1 MKKEFCVYSTA
12 LVALI
17 LAISQSGAA
26 MTLEEYLQSVQK
38 KNRTFLSFEASTE
51 AATSRYQQGDL
62 ELSPILSAS
71 GSYLDDK
78 SLQSSGGSSLTH
90 NQVRQYSLGLSKK
103 FSTGTQAALTGSVT
117 GVNAE
122 GSFGGTS
129 FVSENHVG
137 TLGVALSQSLWK
149 DFFGTSTRLRWERER
164 SQELYEKNGYNLQSK
179 QALIEAESVFWDL
192 MYLQQE
198 LQLRKA
204 SLERARKIESWV
216 KNRASNGIGDR
227 ADVLNAQG
235 LVASRELQLV
245 GTRDDLK
252 AAEERFADQIEWPE
266 GQPVPELQGN
276 LEQVRPLKNFI
287 GGEQGKI
294 VRLDAYLSVLDA
306 EVKKVGAREAE
317 EKVTPDLVLSGGYK
331 TNGYDTTDSKAL
343 GKMTDKDHPVSNVA
357 LTFSWALDWGSKGA
371 VRTTAQKDA
380 LAAQLKKEKS
390 LLDSETAWKEINRR
404 HAEMSARIQA
414 AMNLSQ
420 IQTAKAAAERDK
432 LSKGR
437 SITSNVITAEQDAAD
452 AELTLTKLKAE
463 QRKLESQS
471 RLFVKILEG
480 T

>member
-1 MKKEFCVYSTA
+1 

-17 LAISQSGAA
+17 LAITQAGSA
-26 MTLEEYLQSVQK
+26 MTLDEYLRAVQK
-38 KNRTFLSFEASTE
+38 KNHTFQSLEASTE
-51 AATSRYQQGDL
+51 AATSRSQQGDL

-78 SLQSSGGSSLTH
+78 SLTSLGTAVLTH
-90 NQVRQYSLGLSKK
+90 NQVRQYNLGLAKK
-103 FSTGTQAALTGSVT
+103 FSTGTQASITGTVQGINT
-117 GVNAE
+117 D
-122 GSFGGTS
+122 GTAGATNLS
-129 FVSENHVG
+129 MENHVG
-137 TLGVALSQSLWK
+137 TLGVSVSQSLWK
-149 DFFGTSTRLRWERER
+149 DFFGTSTTLRHEREK
-164 SQELYEKNGYNLQSK
+164 SQAQLERTGYNLQAK
-179 QALIEAESVFWDL
+179 QVLVEAESAFWDL

-204 SLERARKIESWV
+204 SLERARKIEGWV
-216 KNRASNGIGDR
+216 KNRANNGIGDR
-227 ADVLNAQG
+227 ADILNAQG

-245 GTRDDLK
+245 MTRDDLK
-252 AAEERFADQIEWPE
+252 AAEEKFADQIEWDRS
-266 GQPVPELQGN
+266 QPIPELQGN
-276 LEQVRPLKNFI
+276 LEQVRPLKNFVD
-287 GGEQGKI
+287 GEQAGRV
-294 VRLDAYLSVLDA
+294 VRLDTYISVLDA

-317 EKVTPDLVLSGGYK
+317 EKVTPDLVLAGQYK

-343 GKMTDKDHPVSNVA
+343 AKMTDKDYPVSFVG
-357 LTFSWALDWGSKGA
+357 LTFSWALDWDSKGA
-371 VRTTAQKDA
+371 VKNSAQKDA

-390 LLDSETAWKEINRR
+390 LLDSETAWREINRR

-414 AMNLSQ
+414 AMNLSH

-471 RLFVKILEG
+471 RLFVKIQEG